1 MDNDWEEYYNKV
13 EEYKLKTGI
22 DPEKKEY
29 LTVEKKQI
37 DEEKKKKQED
47 R

>member
-1 MDNDWEEYYNKV
+1 MDNDWEEYYDKV

-22 DPEKKEY
+22 DPEKEY

-37 DEEKKKKQED
+37 DEEKRKQED